1 MDATIFVY
9 HFTGAST
16 NCRTFLERCE
26 QGDIKGITSVTVL
39 AEATHRL
46 MMIEA
51 VSKGLVSPGNVA
63 QKLRRNAKII
73 RKLHVYQEQIEKIPL
88 MGIHVEPL
96 DLKVILSAMTVR
108 RQYGLMTN
116 DSLIV
121 ATALARNVSL
131 LASADP
137 DFAAVEG
144 IVVHRPTDIAV

>member
-9 HFTGAST
+9 HFTGVSK
-16 NCRTFLERCE
+16 NCRAFLERCE
-26 QGDIKGITSVTVL
+26 QDDLKGITSVTVL

-63 QKLRRNAKII
+63 QKLRRNPKII
-73 RKLHVYQEQIEKIPL
+73 RKLQVYQEQIEKIPL
-88 MGIHVEPL
+88 MGIQVEPL
-96 DLKVILSAMTVR
+96 DLKLILSAMDLR

-116 DSLIV
+116 DSLIA
-121 ATALARNVSL
+121 ATALARNIHL

-144 IVVHRPTDIAV
+144 LVVHRPSDIAL